1 MLGFFQ
7 VLVHYARLNDQRN
20 KVFEKLIRKYEKTSI
35 FAESLSDSRLKFQG
49 SREDGMC
56 LILNWKI
63 TGENIDRIEAN
74 ARDNIKFELNMEVI
88 ASSEWVAKDQSGVL
102 NKNNE
107 NDCYKK
113 VTLGLMNDCQSL
125 TKDATLE
132 NMKYAIMLT
141 LCELSSARMKLP
153 RECQTLNQPEQTT
166 NCIQKLS
173 ASPQAWTS
181 YSGYFR
187 DIVLICFAIKYPLEK
202 EILEKLHENIT
213 LNQIKN
219 FDILHSQQK
228 YLIQWRE
235 QEFDRLDVL
244 RKSQIDLSRHMDQV
258 NTYYRTTEDHIDH
271 IMDSLVQLQNRA
283 ELSVIQYSDVITTHV
298 DRVKKQLHEMLI
310 YQTMEM
316 DDVIDSLLFKLSQ
329 MDMHLEQGLL
339 DAA

>member
-1 MLGFFQ
+1 
-7 VLVHYARLNDQRN
+7 
-20 KVFEKLIRKYEKTSI
+20 
-35 FAESLSDSRLKFQG
+35 
-49 SREDGMC
+49 
-56 LILNWKI
+56 
-63 TGENIDRIEAN
+63 
-74 ARDNIKFELNMEVI
+74 
-88 ASSEWVAKDQSGVL
+88 
-102 NKNNE
+102 
-107 NDCYKK
+107 
-113 VTLGLMNDCQSL
+113 
-125 TKDATLE
+125 
-132 NMKYAIMLT
+132 MLT

-339 DAA
+339 DQVKATQRWSEHLKNLEVEVAEKWKTSVDSANMDLNTAIHDSISQVKQLHNHLIDLKGQMSQVVQPLDRISENMGLLYLYGLATIKEWIMQLLAWALLYYQIQILFTNSSIQYSKVFSFVSSLGNRNREVRVI